1 MTAPATALSGG
12 FVLPRIIVSSL
23 LLLALVGPLHA
34 DPLRSEPRSGA
45 APTVGVESLAWM
57 AGRWTCEAL
66 GGQAED
72 LWAPPAGGQM
82 AGLFRLVKA
91 EGPSF
96 YEIMLM
102 LMVDGRLTL
111 RLKHFDAELRGWEE
125 KDATVDF
132 PLVDHEHDTWYFDG
146 LTIERTGEDG
156 MTMHLQVGGGGGEH
170 IVEFT
175 YERVGRL

>member
-1 MTAPATALSGG
+1 MRR
-12 FVLPRIIVSSL
+12 FVVPL
-23 LLLALVGPLHA
+23 LLLWTLAGPLHA

-45 APTVGVESLAWM
+45 APDVGVPSLAWM

-82 AGLFRLVKA
+82 VGLFRLVKDD
-91 EGPSF
+91 GPAF
-96 YEIMLM
+96 YEIMIL

-125 KDATVDF
+125 KDATIDF
-132 PLVDHEHDTWYFDG
+132 PLVDQENDRWYFDG
-146 LTIERTGEDG
+146 LTIERRGEDR
-156 MTMHLQVGGGGGEH
+156 MTMHLRIGGGGGER
-170 IVEFT
+170 IVAFA